1 MDLQS
6 ASFFA
11 LLLLSLALSAFFAG
25 AETALVSLGRI
36 DMQRMR
42 ETGDPKARQIR
53 DLKAQTPRLL
63 ATILIGQNLFI
74 SSASALAT
82 ALATNWIGEKYGV
95 PLAIAFSTVA
105 LFVFAE
111 MTPKAIGAA
120 SPVAISRAV
129 AGPLTFIMKV
139 LSPVVTVCV
148 RLTTRALRLFGIPE
162 RVPTLTEE
170 EMKSVINLG
179 AAEGTIAPEE
189 RRLLHKILEFGDRT
203 VRDLMVPRTRVVAL
217 PDTARFEDVRL
228 VLKEHKFSRVPVYRS
243 NLDNVVGILHAK
255 DLFDLTDEEE
265 AHFRLTDHLDPP
277 FLITE
282 FQRAE
287 DLFREMRRGRKHM
300 AVVVDEHGGTAGIV
314 TIEDAIEALLGPIQD
329 EFDEEETAGFV
340 PAGERTYVLEGT
352 FRLQD
357 VKEQFGVD
365 LPRDEA
371 ETIAGHLLLRFGRIP
386 RKGEQWKG
394 RFADF
399 VIEDATPTAIRQVR
413 MILKESGHR
422 ETKESGHREIGSS
435 GDRKSR

>member
-6 ASFFA
+6 VLFLT
-11 LLLLSLALSAFFAG
+11 LLLLSLGLSAFFAG

-36 DMQRMR
+36 DLQRMR
-42 ETGDPKARQIR
+42 ESADPRGKLIR

-120 SPVAISRAV
+120 SPAAISRAV
-129 AGPLTFIMKV
+129 AAPLTAIVKV
-139 LSPVVTVCV
+139 LSPVATLCV
-148 RLTTRALRLFGIPE
+148 RLTTRMLRLFGVPE
-162 RVPTLTEE
+162 REPTLTEE

-179 AAEGTIAPEE
+179 AAEGAIHPEE
-189 RRLLHKILEFGDRT
+189 RKLLHKVLEFGDKT
-203 VRDLMVPRTRVVAL
+203 VRDLMVQRTKVVAL
-217 PDTARFEDVRL
+217 PDTARFEDVRIL
-228 VLKEHKFSRVPVYRS
+228 LREHKLSRLPIYRGT
-243 NLDNVVGILHAK
+243 LDNVVGILHAK
-255 DLFDLTDEEE
+255 DLFDLSDEQERN
-265 AHFRLTDHLDPP
+265 FRLAEYLDPP
-277 FLITE
+277 FLVSE

-287 DLFREMRRGRKHM
+287 DLFREMRRRRTHM

-329 EFDEEETAGFV
+329 EFDEEEGPGFV
-340 PAGERTYVLEGT
+340 PAGERTYVLDGT
-352 FRLQD
+352 FRLQNLE
-357 VKEQFGVD
+357 EQFGLR

-371 ETIAGHLLLRFGRIP
+371 ETIAGHLMLRFGRIP
-386 RKGEQWKG
+386 RRGERWKG

-399 VIEDATPTAIRQVR
+399 VVEDATPTAIRQVK
-413 MILKESGHR
+413 MILKE
-422 ETKESGHREIGSS
+422 K
-435 GDRKSR
+435 KS

>member
-1 MDLQS
+1 MDPQS
-6 ASFFA
+6 VLFLA
-11 LLLLSLALSAFFAG
+11 LLALSLGLSAFFAG

-36 DMQRMR
+36 DLQRLR
-42 ETGDPKARQIR
+42 ESGDPKGRLIR

-129 AGPLTFIMKV
+129 AVPLTAVMKV
-139 LSPVVTVCV
+139 LSPVATVCV
-148 RLTTRALRLFGIPE
+148 RMTTRALRLFGVPE
-162 RVPTLTEE
+162 RAPTLTEE

-179 AAEGTIAPEE
+179 AAEGAIHPEE
-189 RRLLHKILEFGDRT
+189 RKLLHKVLEFGDKT
-203 VRDLMVPRTRVVAL
+203 VRDLMVPRTKVIAL
-217 PDTARFEDVRL
+217 PDTARFDDVRL
-228 VLKEHKFSRVPVYRS
+228 LLREHKLSRLPIYRGT
-243 NLDNVVGILHAK
+243 LDNVVGILHAK
-255 DLFDLTDEEE
+255 DLFDLSDDQERD
-265 AHFRLTDHLDPP
+265 FRLADYVDAP
-277 FLITE
+277 FLVPE

-287 DLFREMRRGRKHM
+287 DLFREMRRRRTHM

-329 EFDEEETAGFV
+329 EFDDEEGPGFV
-340 PAGERTYVLEGT
+340 AAGERTYLLDGT
-352 FRLQD
+352 FRLQNLE
-357 VKEQFGVD
+357 EQFGVR

-371 ETIAGHLLLRFGRIP
+371 ETIAGHLMLRFGRIP
-386 RKGEQWKG
+386 RKSERWKG

-413 MILKESGHR
+413 MILH
-422 ETKESGHREIGSS
+422 TKKPE
-435 GDRKSR
+435 K